1 MEAARYFRRNRGAMA
16 GLIILVALILGSV
29 LAPWLSPYD
38 PYEPGPNRLAP
49 PSREHPLGTDPLG
62 RDVLSRILHGGRVS
76 LQVGIFAVGMALV
89 AGSALGLIAAYFEG
103 WVDNVIMRVMDFLLA
118 FPGMLLA
125 IALIGVLGPS
135 LFNVMLALGI
145 SSVPSYTRVVR
156 GTALSVKQNDY
167 VQAARAVGGGFARIV
182 SRHLA
187 PNIAAP
193 VIVMCTLG
201 VAGAILATAGLSFI
215 GLGPPPPTPEWGAM
229 LAMARSY
236 LRRAWWLVTFP
247 GLAITLSVLAI
258 NLVGD
263 GLRDALDP
271 RLKT

>member
-193 VIVMCTLG
+193 VIVMPGRGRRHPGHGRPELHRAG
-201 VAGAILATAGLSFI
+201 PAPSHPRVGGDAGHGPVLPAPGLVAGDLSRAGDHPVGPGDQPGGRWAAGRPGPTA
-215 GLGPPPPTPEWGAM
+215 
-229 LAMARSY
+229 
-236 LRRAWWLVTFP
+236 
-247 GLAITLSVLAI
+247 
-258 NLVGD
+258 
-263 GLRDALDP
+263 
-271 RLKT
+271 